1 MFKGVKGI
9 VALTAA
15 AVVVV
20 AIVYAG
26 YVSNQVRPPARQM
39 TAASDPAARL
49 RITLD
54 PKNFQGNVREAYEIA
69 ERDPTLLAQLHCYC
83 GCDKAIGHKSLLDCY
98 RDTHGSRCEICV
110 GEAHDAESMA
120 SRGVPVE
127 RIRDALRARYA
138 HGS

>member
-15 AVVVV
+15 AVVV
-20 AIVYAG
+20 AIAYAG
-26 YVSNQVRPPARQM
+26 YVSTQARAPAGQM
-39 TAASDPAARL
+39 AAASDPATRL
-49 RITLD
+49 RVTLD

-69 ERDPTLLAQLHCYC
+69 ERDPALLSQLHCYC
-83 GCDKAIGHKSLLDCY
+83 GCDKTNGHKNLLDCY
-98 RDTHGSRCEICV
+98 RDTHGSRCAICV
-110 GEAHDAESMA
+110 GEAHDAASMT